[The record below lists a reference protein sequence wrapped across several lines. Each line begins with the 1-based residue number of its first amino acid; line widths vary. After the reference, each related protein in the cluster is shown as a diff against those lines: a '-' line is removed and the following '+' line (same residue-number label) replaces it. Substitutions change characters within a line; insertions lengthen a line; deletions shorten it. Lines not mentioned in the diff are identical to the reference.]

1 MILKG
6 SQRGNGD
13 ELALHLLKTEDN
25 EHVEIHEIR
34 NLSSETL
41 KEAFHEIESV
51 SNATKC
57 RQYLFSVSLNPPQKE
72 TASIEDFE
80 NAINALENKLN
91 LDNQPRV
98 IVFHEKE
105 GRRHAHCVWSRIDAE
120 EMKAINLPHYK
131 NKLNDLSKDLFLQ
144 HEWELPKGYIDRSFR
159 DPASFTLQ
167 EWQQA
172 KRTEQDPRMLKA
184 MFQQAWERSDNP
196 QSYVQALQS
205 YGFVLARGDRR
216 GFVAVDYKGEVYS
229 LSRWSG
235 QKTKALTE
243 RLGKPK
249 FLPSVEEAKHIIANK
264 MTDALD
270 AHIQT
275 VRHDTQK
282 KYQPVK
288 NAAITMRNKHR
299 HERDTL
305 EHNQNERWQK
315 EETHRMKRVPK
326 GLKSILSRITGRYK
340 KIRNQNEQE
349 AMACRL
355 RDRAEKQ
362 KLVEK
367 QLHERQKLQD
377 KIQNLRDERN
387 DVISQMRKDIG
398 QYMEMKEKHPDAK
411 FESVVIRSD
420 FEFNRTM

>member
-41 KEAFHEIESV
+41 KDSFYEIESV

-80 NAINALENKLN
+80 NAINAIENKLS

-159 DPASFTLQ
+159 DPTSFTLQ

-184 MFQQAWERSDNP
+184 MFQHAWERSDNA

-205 YGFVLARGDRR
+205 YGFVLAKGDRR

-235 QKTKALTE
+235 QKTKTLTE

-249 FLPSVEEAKHIIANK
+249 FLPSVADAKHVIANK

-270 AHIQT
+270 AHVQT
-275 VRHDTQK
+275 IRRDTQK
-282 KYQPVK
+282 KFQPIK

-299 HERDTL
+299 QERDTL
-305 EHNQNERWQK
+305 EQKHNERWHE

-349 AMACRL
+349 AMSCRL
-355 RDRAEKQ
+355 RDKNEKQ

-377 KIQNLRDERN
+377 KIQNLREERN
-387 DVISQMRKDIG
+387 DAIVQMRKDIG
-398 QYMEMKEKHPDAK
+398 QYMEMKEKKPDVN
-411 FESVVIRSD
+411 FEGIATRSGFD
-420 FEFNRTM
+420 FNRTL

>member
-41 KEAFHEIESV
+41 KDAFYEIESV

-80 NAINALENKLN
+80 NAINAIENKLS

-98 IVFHEKE
+98 VVFHEKE

-120 EMKAINLPHYK
+120 GMKAINLPHYK
-131 NKLNDLSKDLFLQ
+131 NKLNDLSKELFLQ

-172 KRTEQDPRMLKA
+172 KRTDQDPRMLKA
-184 MFQQAWERSDNP
+184 MFRQAWERSNNP
-196 QSYVQALQS
+196 PSYMQALQS

-235 QKTKALTE
+235 QKPKALTD

-249 FLPSVEEAKHIIANK
+249 FLPSVEEAKNIIANK

-275 VRHDTQK
+275 VRRDTQK
-282 KYQPVK
+282 KYLPVK

-305 EHNQNERWQK
+305 EQKQNERWHE
-315 EETHRMKRVPK
+315 EETHRMKRVPR
-326 GLKSILSRITGRYK
+326 GLKSMLSRITGRYK

-349 AMACRL
+349 TMQCRL
-355 RDRAEKQ
+355 RDQNEKQ

-377 KIQNLRDERN
+377 KIQSLREERN
-387 DVISQMRKDIG
+387 EVLLQMRKDIG
-398 QYMEMKEKHPDAK
+398 QYMDMKEKRPDAK
-411 FESVVIRSD
+411 FE
-420 FEFNRTM
+420 FTQHEEYNRIL

>member
-41 KEAFHEIESV
+41 KDAFYEIESV

-80 NAINALENKLN
+80 NAIKAIENKLS

-105 GRRHAHCVWSRIDAE
+105 GRRHAHCIWSRIDAE

-131 NKLNDLSKDLFLQ
+131 NKLNELSKELFLQ

-196 QSYVQALQS
+196 QSYMQALQS

-249 FLPSVEEAKHIIANK
+249 FLPSVEEVKNTIANK

-270 AHIQT
+270 AHIQN
-275 VRHDTQK
+275 VRRDTQK
-282 KYQPVK
+282 KYQPIK

-305 EHNQNERWQK
+305 EHKQNERWH
-315 EETHRMKRVPK
+315 EEEIHRMKRVPK
-326 GLKSILSRITGRYK
+326 GLKSILSRMTGRYR

-349 AMACRL
+349 AMSCRL
-355 RDRAEKQ
+355 RDQNEKQ

-367 QLHERQKLQD
+367 QLNERHKLQE
-377 KIQNLRDERN
+377 KIQSLREERN
-387 DVISQMRKDIG
+387 KDILQMRKDIG
-398 QYMEMKEKHPDAK
+398 QYMEMKEKQPDAK
-411 FESVVIRSD
+411 FDVSMEQYDSSLS
-420 FEFNRTM
+420 RTL

>member
-1 MILKG
+1 MILNG

-25 EHVEIHEIR
+25 EHVEIHEIK

-41 KEAFHEIESV
+41 KDAFYEIESV

-72 TASIEDFE
+72 TASVEDFE
-80 NAINALENKLN
+80 NAINAIENKLSLN
-91 LDNQPRV
+91 NQPRV

-131 NKLNDLSKDLFLQ
+131 NKLNDISKDLFLQ
-144 HEWELPKGYIDRSFR
+144 HKWELPKGYIDRSFR

-172 KRTEQDPRMLKA
+172 KRAEQDPRMLKA

-205 YGFVLARGDRR
+205 YGFMLAKGDRR

-235 QKTKALTE
+235 QKTKVLTE

-249 FLPSVEEAKHIIANK
+249 FLPSVEEAKHTIANK
-264 MTDALD
+264 MTEALD
-270 AHIQT
+270 THIQT
-275 VRHDTQK
+275 VRRDTQK

-288 NAAITMRNKHR
+288 NAVITMRNKHR

-305 EHNQNERWQK
+305 EHKQNDRWHE
-315 EETHRMKRVPK
+315 EETLRMKRVPK
-326 GLKSILSRITGRYK
+326 GLKSILSRITGRYR

-349 AMACRL
+349 AMQCRL
-355 RDRAEKQ
+355 RDQNEKQ

-377 KIQNLRDERN
+377 KIQNLREERN
-387 DVISQMRKDIG
+387 DVILQMRKDIWH
-398 QYMEMKEKHPDAK
+398 YMEMKEKQPDAK
-411 FESVVIRSD
+411 FEFTNRQSD
-420 FEFNRTM
+420 FEISRTL